1 MMYNCSLSDI
11 KDHLIYDK
19 LNKME
24 KWDLICHLERLER
37 YDNTISK
44 TTDVLYKQF
53 EEKCCKNCGFAMKCV
68 DEDGNKN
75 YEYSKC
81 FKYYVK
87 KNCSDAEKTF
97 IKTQF
102 GWDY

>member
-24 KWDLICHLERLER
+24 KWDLICHLERLELF
-37 YDNTISK
+37 DETINK
-44 TTDVLYKQF
+44 TLNELYKQF
-53 EEKCCKNCGFAMKCV
+53 EEKCCNSCGFAMKCV

-75 YEYSKC
+75 IEYSKC
-81 FKYYVK
+81 FRWYARHHF
-87 KNCSDAEKTF
+87 SEAELIF
-97 IKTQF
+97 LKTQF
-102 GWDY
+102 GWE